1 LLSLLLK
8 FPPAAEQQK
17 STTITMKAETE
28 SVPFNPTEADVVC
41 TKLRT
46 WNTKHPGNLV
56 FNKLIQGKIPSIK
69 NDADFRTVADEL
81 IDFVIIQKGARF
93 LKLSDKEFFAGNTPR
108 MCSIMNRKQCLH
120 KVMRS
125 MRTAHARFHGTMTP
139 RSKNKPRKKRS
150 KGYEAKPG
158 DRPIHPHALQ
168 LISMVCNSNSKN
180 LAYRVLDKPSPEYTL
195 ETEPEKHRLMR
206 LQIRHRFA
214 SAKASNM
221 SAIEFSKRLLELWGG
236 TLSRVTPRG
245 GTLSR
250 VTPQMPLPK
259 ALEKALEKAKSDI
272 SDSSPVPQKVV
283 QDVEAPMGSPF
294 AKSSVENQ
302 SAKEELLLSRNDLVK
317 ASTTTTTT
325 TTAPHSEPIGI
336 FAAVSNPL
344 VQSASSSV
352 EASYQRDGLISE
364 LSTSVPPSEAGVTE
378 GKPLSEEQYLKPSLH
393 EYQMRIQVKESSQ
406 TDDVK
411 D

>member
-1 LLSLLLK
+1 MKPDGISIFHVLVVSLILK
-8 FPPAAEQQK
+8 FPPAAEQQN

-81 IDFVIIQKGARF
+81 IDFVIVQKGARF
-93 LKLSDKEFFAGNTPR
+93 LKLSDKEFFAGKTPR
-108 MCSIMNRKQCLH
+108 MCSVMNRKQCLH

-125 MRTAHARFHGTMTP
+125 MRTGHARLHGTMTP
-139 RSKNKPRKKRS
+139 RSKNKPKKRRP
-150 KGYEAKPG
+150 KGYQAKPG

-168 LISMVCNSNSKN
+168 LISMVCNSTSKN

-236 TLSRVTPRG
+236 TLSRVTP
-245 GTLSR
+245 
-250 VTPQMPLPK
+250 QMPRPK
-259 ALEKALEKAKSDI
+259 ALAEAKSDL
-272 SDSSPVPQKVV
+272 SDPSPVPQKVV

-294 AKSSVENQ
+294 AKSSVEPQ
-302 SAKEELLLSRNDLVK
+302 TAKEELFFSKNDLVK
-317 ASTTTTTT
+317 ASTTTTAATT
-325 TTAPHSEPIGI
+325 TTAPHSEPIVT
-336 FAAVSNPL
+336 FASVSNPL
-344 VQSASSSV
+344 IQSTSSSV
-352 EASYQRDGLISE
+352 EASYQRDCLISE
-364 LSTSVPPSEAGVTE
+364 LSTSVPPSEAGDTE
-378 GKPLSEEQYLKPSLH
+378 GKSLSEELSS
-393 EYQMRIQVKESSQ
+393 ESKSS
-406 TDDVK
+406 
-411 D
+411 

>member
-1 LLSLLLK
+1 
-8 FPPAAEQQK
+8 
-17 STTITMKAETE
+17 MKAETE

-158 DRPIHPHALQ
+158 DRPIHSHALQ
-168 LISMVCNSNSKN
+168 LISMVCNSSSKN

-221 SAIEFSKRLLELWGG
+221 SPIEFSKRLLELWGG
-236 TLSRVTPRG
+236 TLSRVTP
-245 GTLSR
+245 
-250 VTPQMPLPK
+250 QMPRPK
-259 ALEKALEKAKSDI
+259 VLEQAKSDI
-272 SDSSPVPQKVV
+272 CDSSPVPQKVV

-294 AKSSVENQ
+294 ATFAKSSVENQ
-302 SAKEELLLSRNDLVK
+302 SAKEELLLSKNDLVK

-325 TTAPHSEPIGI
+325 TTTTTAPHSEPIVT
-336 FAAVSNPL
+336 FATVPNPL
-344 VQSASSSV
+344 VQSTSSSV

-364 LSTSVPPSEAGVTE
+364 LSTSVPPSEAGDTE
-378 GKPLSEEQYLKPSLH
+378 GKPLSEEQSSESKSSWIPNAMPDEKNLAKPMTL
-393 EYQMRIQVKESSQ
+393 
-406 TDDVK
+406 
-411 D
+411 